1 MQIVFVTAWGRS
13 VRFDRRGRRAGMT
26 NRYYHPAAGERAG
39 RVRSLFDAIAAKY
52 DLTNDL
58 QSLGLHR
65 RWKRLMVNLAGLRP
79 GERALDLCCG
89 TGDISFRLAE
99 QTSVCGLDFS
109 QPMLAV
115 ARQRAALLKGEIPDF
130 FCGDAL
136 KLPFKDA
143 TQDVVTISYG
153 LRNLEDF
160 EGGLKEMLRVLKP
173 GGRLLIMDFGK
184 PDFGPWRRAYY
195 LYLRL
200 AVPLFGLLMHGD
212 AAAYAY
218 ILESLRHYPGQRGVA
233 AACEKLGC
241 TGTRVHNLLGGAM
254 SINVA
259 HKAAH

>member
-1 MQIVFVTAWGRS
+1 
-13 VRFDRRGRRAGMT
+13 MT
-26 NRYYHPAAGERAG
+26 NRYYHPTAGERAG
-39 RVRSLFDAIAAKY
+39 RVRALFDAIAAKY

-58 QSLGLHR
+58 QSLGMHR
-65 RWKRLMVNLAGLRP
+65 RWKRLMVKLAGLRP

-99 QTSVCGLDFS
+99 QGAVCGLDFS
-109 QPMLAV
+109 QPMLGV
-115 ARQRAALLKGEIPDF
+115 ARQRAAKLQNGVPHF

-184 PDFGPWRRAYY
+184 PDFGPWRQAYF
-195 LYLRL
+195 LYLRV

-241 TGTRVHNLLGGAM
+241 TGGSVHNLLGGAM